1 FLFTDK
7 DTLCITLTQSSPDK
21 TVASGSEVTLL
32 CNYDV
37 KFPNPD
43 LFWYRR
49 RQDLTFQFILYR
61 DDTRFLDA
69 DFVQGRFS
77 VRHSKVYKT
86 FHLVISPV
94 RPEDSGTYYCAS
106 DTTVMQVPRKPVP
119 KPLEHSL
126 GVASFCRKSHIR
138 LSGILLSHLYPS
150 LAFSGAPK

>member
-21 TVASGSEVTLL
+21 TVASGSEVTLP

-37 KFPNPD
+37 NFPNPD

-49 RQDLTFQFILYR
+49 RQDLTLQFILYR

-119 KPLEHSL
+119 RPLEHSL

-138 LSGILLSHLYPS
+138 LLGILSHL
-150 LAFSGAPK
+150 